1 MFTIEHE
8 FDATVVT
15 LIDEGQSALKEDIT
29 INAFEDCITIEQLD
43 PRTDQ
48 VMTITLSMT
57 QLRDLEAEYP
67 LLAAHDAIL
76 ATLEMDG
83 ELRWHIRITLCFLPG
98 ILNATDFPWWSRQF
112 RYVLRHSG
120 ASPILPHVFG
130 QSSPAKDTTMIRM
143 TGSAGKSAQLGRLQL
158 PR

>member
-57 QLRDLEAEYP
+57 QLRDLEAALDLPEGIYR
-67 LLAAHDAIL
+67 LKAAD
-76 ATLEMDG
+76 E
-83 ELRWHIRITLCFLPG
+83 EE
-98 ILNATDFPWWSRQF
+98 
-112 RYVLRHSG
+112 
-120 ASPILPHVFG
+120 
-130 QSSPAKDTTMIRM
+130 
-143 TGSAGKSAQLGRLQL
+143 
-158 PR
+158 